1 MPRYRSYNL
10 PVRSF
15 VAVRPRDQF
24 TVTGLAGTY
33 VKIMAAGFLARLAG
47 LAVSLF
53 VLLLIAFALML
64 LA

>member
-1 MPRYRSYNL
+1 MPRYRNYDL

-15 VAVRPRDQF
+15 VAVRPRDRF

-33 VKIMAAGFLARLAG
+33 IKIMAAGFLADLAG
-47 LAVSLF
+47 FAVSLF
-53 VLLLIAFALML
+53 VLLLVAVVLIL